1 MNRPIYTSNVIPEYT
16 VQIEH
21 SIHCNVCENGS
32 QNRLT
37 HRHRPFFLPKN
48 SMDEA
53 SALHCFVT
61 VHVGSSVVYNGGA
74 SRRACLLSCERRPLR
89 ERHVLLH
96 ANAALGSG
104 TPAFLV
110 ALFSLAAAVR
120 FFSNSPTATRHSLR
134 HAGLLVASA
143 SQIFIFILQI
153 LRLCLR
159 LSLYRRRGRPAWRP
173 QSFS

>member
-1 MNRPIYTSNVIPEYT
+1 MSSRNI
-16 VQIEH
+16 QFKL
-21 SIHCNVCENGS
+21 SILYIATFARMAPRIVLRTDTG
-32 QNRLT
+32 
-37 HRHRPFFLPKN
+37 PFLPKN

-53 SALHCFVT
+53 SALHCCVT
-61 VHVGSSVVYNGGA
+61 VHVGSSVVYDGGA

-120 FFSNSPTATRHSLR
+120 CFSNSPTATRHSLR

-143 SQIFIFILQI
+143 SQVFILQI

-173 QSFS
+173 AWRPQSFS

>member
-1 MNRPIYTSNVIPEYT
+1 MSSRNI
-16 VQIEH
+16 QFKL
-21 SIHCNVCENGS
+21 SILYIATFARMAPRIVLRTDTG
-32 QNRLT
+32 
-37 HRHRPFFLPKN
+37 PFLPKN

-53 SALHCFVT
+53 SALHCCVT
-61 VHVGSSVVYNGGA
+61 VHVGSSVVYDGGA

-89 ERHVLLH
+89 ERHVLSHLLH

-120 FFSNSPTATRHSLR
+120 CFSNSPTATRHSLR

-143 SQIFIFILQI
+143 SQVFIFILQI